1 MMREM
6 IEIIEAIYEKG
17 VLKPS
22 KKLNLAEG
30 EKVIVK
36 VQSRKV
42 ITKDCIKKLD
52 AVSSAKIASAAKVLE
67 EMRDDRY

>member
-1 MMREM
+1 M

-36 VQSRKV
+36 VLSRKV
-42 ITKDCIKKLD
+42 ITKDFITKLD
-52 AVSSAKIASAAKVLE
+52 AFSS
-67 EMRDDRY
+67 

>member
-1 MMREM
+1 MREM

-42 ITKDCIKKLD
+42 ITKDFIIKLD
-52 AVSSAKIASAAKVLE
+52 AVSSEKVVGIAKVLE